1 MSLSLAC
8 SSLGLGYLLV
18 LELLLLSSLVV
29 VRGSS
34 TANSSSSAYAAC
46 QASAESTSWRVTS
59 TASAASR
66 SCWGIQEN
74 TSPSKRLSLTAFSKY
89 VFQGQEIREYRKSGT
104 CEVASSRMCRVRETW
119 FGEETES

>member
-1 MSLSLAC
+1 VSLTLAC

-34 TANSSSSAYAAC
+34 TANSASS
-46 QASAESTSWRVTS
+46 ASAEPASWRVTS

-66 SCWGIQEN
+66 SRWVRGVL
-74 TSPSKRLSLTAFSKY
+74 PSVVPSDLLET
-89 VFQGQEIREYRKSGT
+89 GQESPGLPCSRHLFQLQESVVVGRIYLIRLLSIKE
-104 CEVASSRMCRVRETW
+104 
-119 FGEETES
+119 